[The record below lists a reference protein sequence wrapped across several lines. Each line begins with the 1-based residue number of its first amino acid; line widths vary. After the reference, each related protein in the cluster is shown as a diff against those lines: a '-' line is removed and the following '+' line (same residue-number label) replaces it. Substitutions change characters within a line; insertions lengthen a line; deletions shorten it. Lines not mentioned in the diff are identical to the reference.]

1 MDDKQVAEFLAENSK
16 AMKEAAKEAV
26 LARIKRDL
34 EWQIP
39 GGIQAAV
46 NAFMTDEIAPEVVK
60 ALHGQKGEIV
70 SAVAKAAKEI
80 GDELAKK
87 MVENA
92 VKQLSGYSAKEIL
105 GKLIGA

>member
-1 MDDKQVAEFLAENSK
+1 MDDKQIAEFLTENAQ
-16 AMKEAAKEAV
+16 AMKDAAKDAII
-26 LARIKRDL
+26 ARIKRDL

-39 GGIQAAV
+39 TGIQAAV

-60 ALHGQKGEIV
+60 ALHGQKGEIIA
-70 SAVAKAAKEI
+70 AVAKAAKEI

-92 VKQLSGYSAKEIL
+92 VKQLAGYSAKEII
-105 GKLIGA
+105 GKLVAP